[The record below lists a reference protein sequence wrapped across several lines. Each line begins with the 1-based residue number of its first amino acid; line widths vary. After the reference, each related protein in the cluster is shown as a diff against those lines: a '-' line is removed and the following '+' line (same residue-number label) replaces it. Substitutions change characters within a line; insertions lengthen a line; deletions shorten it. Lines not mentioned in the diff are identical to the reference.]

1 MNNIIYQNRQWMKV
15 LWITLPLITLIMLA
29 IETSNQS
36 AQQQVKSMTLL
47 LLINAMVI
55 AVIGSL
61 KVSLSESQLIWQFG
75 FLGKPKWTLDF
86 DEIEKV
92 ELCKTSWV
100 EGWGIRFTKE
110 GMLYNAAGKT
120 AIRIYKRDGK
130 IIRLGSIEP
139 DVLLSLIQQK
149 IKPLN
154 R

>member
-15 LWITLPLITLIMLA
+15 LWITLPIITLIMLA

-36 AQQQVKSMTLL
+36 VQEQVKAMTLL
-47 LLINAMVI
+47 LLINMMVI

-61 KVSLSESQLIWQFG
+61 KVTVTESQFIWQFG

-86 DEIEKV
+86 DGIEKA
-92 ELCKTSWV
+92 ELCETSWV

-110 GMLYNAAGKT
+110 GMLYNAAGKK
-120 AIRIYKRDGK
+120 AIRIFKRDGNS
-130 IIRLGSIEP
+130 IRIGSPEP
-139 DVLLSLIQQK
+139 EVLLSLIEQK